1 MSEEIMNF
9 DLPVEKSSTIKVLG
23 IGGGGSNAV
32 NYMYRKGIKDV
43 NFVVCNTDAQ
53 ALNTSPVPVKIQIG
67 EALTEGRGAGNKPE
81 IGKQAALEN
90 LDNILDSVSSNTKMV
105 FLTAGMGG
113 GTGTGAAPVIAKA
126 LREEDILTV
135 AIVTIPF
142 KFEGQK
148 RIDQAIEGIEEL
160 RQYVDSLLVINNE
173 KLREIFGDL
182 KLSQA
187 FGRADNVL
195 TIAAKGIAE
204 IITVHGYINV
214 DFADVHTVMTD
225 SGVAIMGT
233 GFGEGEGRAMKAVE
247 EAVTSPLLNSNDVTG
262 AKSILLNITSGSDEI
277 SMDEVG
283 EITDYINELAAED
296 VQLIWGT
303 GIDESVE
310 GNVIVTIIATGF
322 EANSIPEL
330 YVKSRSTNRIPLVD
344 SSDENKTGKDT
355 IFEVTDKDIGNY
367 RVDEYNYNQRKINF
381 DLPKENENVKNENE
395 KEGKEKERD
404 PADSGKSADRIKKIK
419 ETHSIIKEK
428 GLKNQDVK
436 DNIDELEDE
445 PAYIRKNIN
454 IDSKSYSSRS
464 KVSRYSLGDEEDE
477 DGKKKKKS
485 TLRDDNSYLH
495 DNVD

>member
-1 MSEEIMNF
+1 MTDEIMNF

-32 NYMYRKGIKDV
+32 NYMYQKGIKDV

-67 EALTEGRGAGNKPE
+67 ESLTEGRGAGNIPE

-90 LDNILDSVSSNTKMV
+90 MDDITDAISSNTKMV

-126 LREEDILTV
+126 AREAGILTV

-148 RIDQAIEGIEEL
+148 RINQAIDGINEL
-160 RQYVDSLLVINNE
+160 SQYVDSLLVINNE

-182 KLSQA
+182 KLSKA
-187 FGRADNVL
+187 FEHADNVL

-214 DFADVHTVMTD
+214 DFADVRTVMAN

-233 GFGEGEGRAMKAVE
+233 GVAEGEGRALKAIE
-247 EAVTSPLLNSNDVTG
+247 QAVTSPLLNSNDITG
-262 AKSILLNITSGSDEI
+262 AKSILLNISSGSDEI

-283 EITDYINELAAED
+283 EITDYLNELAAED

-303 GIDESVE
+303 GLDESLEVK
-310 GNVIVTIIATGF
+310 VVVTIIATGF

-330 YVKSRSTNRIPLVD
+330 YVKSRYRKSVTL
-344 SSDENKTGKDT
+344 SENSMDKGSWQDT
-355 IFEVTDKDIGNY
+355 VFEIKDKDIGTY
-367 RVDEYNYNQRKINF
+367 RVDEYNNNQRTINF
-381 DLPKENENVKNENE
+381 NIQEDEEQAGVNKIPDHNFVNNSINSEKNA
-395 KEGKEKERD
+395 ERI
-404 PADSGKSADRIKKIK
+404 RKIK

-445 PAYIRKNIN
+445 PAYIRRNIN
-454 IDSKSYSSRS
+454 INNDTYSSKS
-464 KVSRYSLGDEEDE
+464 KVSRYSLGDEEDKN
-477 DGKKKKKS
+477 DGKKKKS
-485 TLRDDNSYLH
+485 ILRDDNSYLH